1 VRTVSPGGKAL
12 VPVTTMQNCTPD
24 SGETKPALPKTLIVH
39 APRGLVATLKVQ
51 PKSLSASVTRC
62 VREKS
67 GMSKPGMPSSVQTC
81 GFPSPRA
88 LEASICKSGRTEG
101 SSDFVLKT
109 TVPTCAPAVPGM
121 ASTTSWNPDPAP
133 RWNRGAPS
141 ASMPTDEMTL
151 PSAAARPRNV
161 ISGPAGIG
169 VAVGL
174 TGGTRYCRSAS
185 ISAESTTPFPFT
197 SAPGQSLLGFESA
210 AVPLP
215 KSSAVSA
222 VTSCAS
228 TVPSQ
233 FTSPGSTA

>member
-1 VRTVSPGGKAL
+1 
-12 VPVTTMQNCTPD
+12 MQNCTIE
-24 SGETKPALPKTLIVH
+24 SGEAKPALPKTLVVH

-51 PKSLSASVTRC
+51 PKSLSASETRC

-67 GMSKPGMPSSVQTC
+67 GISNPGMPSSVQTC

-88 LEASICKSGRTEG
+88 LEASICKSGRTAG

-109 TVPTCAPAVPGM
+109 TVPTGTPSVPGM

-133 RWNRGAPS
+133 RWNSGAPLV
-141 ASMPTDEMTL
+141 SMPTDEMTL

-161 ISGPAGIG
+161 ISGPAGLGVG
-169 VAVGL
+169 VAIGL
-174 TGGTRYCRSAS
+174 TGGTSCCRSATR
-185 ISAESTTPFPFT
+185 SAESTTPFPFT
-197 SAPGQSLLGFESA
+197 SALGQSPLGFESA
-210 AVPLP
+210 PVPLL

-222 VTSCAS
+222 VTSWAS

-233 FTSPGSTA
+233 FTSPGSAA